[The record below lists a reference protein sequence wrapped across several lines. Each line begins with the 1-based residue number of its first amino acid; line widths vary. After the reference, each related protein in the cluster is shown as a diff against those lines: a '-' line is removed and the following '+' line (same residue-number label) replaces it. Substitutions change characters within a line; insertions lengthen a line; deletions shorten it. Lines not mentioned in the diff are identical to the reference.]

1 VVSVDEELRSLQVAL
16 QVLEILEKDGLV

>member
-1 VVSVDEELRSLQVAL
+1 VDEELRSLQVAL